1 MSDLFSAVGKDLVFL
16 PTTKHAL
23 SYGKAAAMAT
33 TPTAQQTAIANLY
46 VALFNR
52 APDAAGLAFWAQAL
66 SNGASLAAVTES
78 LLTTSEAKAI
88 YPAAQTAAQFV
99 TSFYQSVLGRTPDAA
114 GLAFWTSAL
123 SADGGTGSDAA
134 KALLVSQIVGIAS
147 TPLTSKPAELTD
159 AQYAQTIADRAVF
172 GNKVT
177 VGVYYAVELGGTN
190 VELAKQVLAGV
201 GSTAASVDAARLV
214 ASGTSPSTPVVVAP
228 NLLATTGIDVLTG
241 TAGNDTFTATNL
253 TLSALDSVDGGA
265 GVDTLNYLDASTTSA
280 GFPAARVQNVEIVN
294 VRNTNTAGS
303 GIESLSLTLDSGS
316 GLTAGQT
323 LTIAGRT
330 LTGTGNASDTDMAVA
345 FRTGVTAG
353 NVVVSG
359 TLDSGYTVSGSGDT
373 VVFTSR
379 IAGNVPDLVISGSNA
394 SDNNPTIVQG
404 TNGAPDT
411 VIASNFTG
419 ATTFNSD
426 RSTVAV
432 VVTGLTT
439 GQAVGMIGDSA
450 VVNGNLTGTYAA
462 SATAGTLNL
471 SGGTKGG
478 VVTINNVSG
487 SALSSV
493 SITSTGVAKNVLSSL
508 VLGPS
513 VTTLAIDATTDLQL
527 GGITTTA
534 MRTVTVSGS
543 AATVT
548 MDRIGSTLTSFD
560 ASGLTT
566 GSVRVIL
573 GAAASVNFTGGGG
586 NDAIQIDAGSLM
598 TGSVNGGGG
607 ASDVLAMYTGVSLTA
622 ATGPR
627 FTNFEVLRVAST
639 NQSEGQTFNTSF
651 LTGIQTYQIASGVS
665 QFSLNLNK
673 LANDTSV
680 VFLGSISNASLGMSD
695 ASGSTDSLNVT
706 LGNNV
711 SNTDALTNGITVILR
726 AAGVETI
733 KLHSVG
739 IAGGTG
745 LNILNIDAATNSTLS
760 KVVIDGTQSI
770 RLQSLASVLALTVD
784 ASLLTGALD
793 VQGSGSTQVLNVTG
807 GTASD
812 TITGGRVG
820 GLLVGGKGGDSI
832 ALYAGGGVDTVAYL
846 VAGDSKQDFVNAA
859 GAATGTQ
866 DAISGFATG
875 TDKIDVKAFAL
886 DVAIR
891 AFVAKTYAT
900 TALLSAA
907 EAVADFY
914 LDGVTNQGAVA
925 ATVGSDT
932 YLVVDAN
939 GDHLFSAATDLVV
952 KLTGVTVLAQGDVV
966 YTVAA

>member
-1 MSDLFSAVGKDLVFL
+1 MAVF
-16 PTTKHAL
+16 
-23 SYGKAAAMAT
+23 
-33 TPTAQQTAIANLY
+33 TAQQTAVANLY
-46 VALFNR
+46 IALFNR
-52 APDAAGLAFWAQAL
+52 APDASGLAFWSQAL
-66 SNGASLAAVTES
+66 VNGASLSTITQGFLA
-78 LLTTSEAKAI
+78 TTEAKAI

-99 TSFYQSVLGRTPDAA
+99 ASFYQTVLGRAPDAA
-114 GLAFWTSAL
+114 GLAFWTAAL
-123 SADGGTGSDAA
+123 SADGGAGSDAA
-134 KALLVSQIVGIAS
+134 RALLVSQIVGVAS
-147 TPLTSKPAELTD
+147 TALTGKPADLTD
-159 AQYAQTIADRAVF
+159 AQYAQAIADRAVF
-172 GNKVT
+172 ANKLA
-177 VGVYYAVELGGTN
+177 VGAYFAVDLGGTN

-201 GSTAASVDAARLV
+201 GSTAASVDAARLI

-294 VRNTNTAGS
+294 VRNTNTAGW

-330 LTGTGNASDTDMAVA
+330 LTGTGNASDTDMALA

-353 NVVVSG
+353 SVVVSG

-379 IAGNVPDLVISGSNA
+379 IAGNVPDLVITGTNA
-394 SDNNPTIVQG
+394 SDNNPTLVQG
-404 TNGAPDT
+404 TNGATDT

-419 ATTFNSD
+419 ATSFNSD

-439 GQAVGMIGDSA
+439 GQAVGVIGDKA

-462 SATAGTLNL
+462 GVTAATLNV
-471 SGGTKGG
+471 SGGTNGG
-478 VVTINNVSG
+478 TVTINNASG
-487 SALSSV
+487 SALSSLTM
-493 SITSTGVAKNVLSSL
+493 TSTEQANVLGSL
-508 VLGPS
+508 VLGTS
-513 VTTLAIDATTDLQL
+513 VTTLAINASTSLQL
-527 GGITTTA
+527 GGITTSA
-534 MRTVTVSGS
+534 LRTVTVSGT
-543 AATVT
+543 AATVSL
-548 MDRIGSTLTSFD
+548 DRIGSALTSFD
-560 ASGLTT
+560 ASGLSA
-566 GSVRVIL
+566 GNVAVIL
-573 GAAASVNFTGGGG
+573 GASPAVNFVGSAG
-586 NDAIQIDAGSLM
+586 NDMVQIDSGSVM
-598 TGSVNGGGG
+598 TGSVNGGAGS
-607 ASDVLAMYTGVSLTA
+607 SDVLAMYTGTSLTA

-639 NQSEGQTFNTSF
+639 DSGRGQTFDTSF
-651 LTGIQTYQIASGVS
+651 LTGIQTYQIASGVT
-665 QFSLNLNK
+665 QLSLNLNK

-680 VFLGSISNASLGMSD
+680 VFLGTISNAVLSMNN
-695 ASGSTDSLNVT
+695 ASGLTDSLNVT

-711 SNTDALTNGITVILR
+711 SNTDALTNGITVTLR

-733 KLHSVG
+733 EMHSVG

-784 ASLLTGALD
+784 ASSLTGALD

-812 TITGGRVG
+812 TIAGGRAG
-820 GLLVGGKGGDSI
+820 GLIVGGKGGDAI
-832 ALYAGGGVDTVAYL
+832 ALYVGSGVDTVAFL
-846 VAGDSKQDFVNAA
+846 TAGDSKQDFVNAA
-859 GAATGTQ
+859 GAAAGTQ

-886 DVAIR
+886 DVTIR

-914 LDGVTNQGAVA
+914 LEGGVNRGAVA
-925 ATVGSDT
+925 ARVGSDT

-939 GDHLFSAATDLVV
+939 GDHLFSAATDIVV
-952 KLTGVTVLAQGDVV
+952 KLTGVTALAQGDVV